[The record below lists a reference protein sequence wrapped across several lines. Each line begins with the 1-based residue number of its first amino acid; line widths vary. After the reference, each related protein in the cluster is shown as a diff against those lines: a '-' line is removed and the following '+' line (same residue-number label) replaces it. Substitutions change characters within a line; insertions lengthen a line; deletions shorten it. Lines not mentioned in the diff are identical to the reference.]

1 MQKQLA
7 RYKEFLENSESMQ
20 ALEAWEVMYL
30 HEKAIRD
37 CWFLMHDEVPPQ
49 DDKYG
54 TLTSV
59 PNRLTRKFIG
69 KKFHELLAMTGHT
82 TADFQSCTC
91 HKHYMRKG
99 GALPPLYGGAFNR
112 SRGYILDE

>member
-82 TADFQSCTC
+82 TADF
-91 HKHYMRKG
+91 H
-99 GALPPLYGGAFNR
+99 
-112 SRGYILDE
+112 